1 MPYTLA
7 KWILWLLLAA
17 LVGGVIGYLL
27 RGLCPSAARRQVD
40 PAAPA
45 APAADELDRL
55 RRKANEAAVATA
67 DRNAAI
73 AERDTLRAE
82 CDALRAQLAECRAS
96 SAAQQTAAP
105 QAVAGAQVHG
115 LVTLPTLSDDDLAQ
129 GAAVLGRPVRRDDLT
144 AVEGIGPKIAELLQ
158 GAGITTWNELAEH
171 PVEGLREVL
180 TAGGQQFQV
189 HRPGSWPSQADLL
202 RHGRWE
208 EFKAL
213 TDRLIGGREP
223 DA

>member
-1 MPYTLA
+1 MPYTLV

-27 RGLCPSAARRQVD
+27 RGLRPSAARRTVERD
-40 PAAPA
+40 APVG
-45 APAADELDRL
+45 DDLDRL

-67 DRNAAI
+67 DRNTAI
-73 AERDTLRAE
+73 AERDALRAE
-82 CDALRAQLAECRAS
+82 CETLRSQLADCRAS
-96 SAAQQTAAP
+96 NAAQQSDAAAP
-105 QAVAGAQVHG
+105 VDAQVHG
-115 LVTLPTLSDDDLAQ
+115 LMAIPTLSDDDLAQ

-144 AVEGIGPKIAELLQ
+144 VVEGIGPKIAELLR
-158 GAGITTWNELAEH
+158 GAGITSWDELAEH

-213 TDRLIGGREP
+213 TDRLVGGREP
-223 DA
+223 GA